1 MRTHNDYES
10 LYRVNPTNG
19 HVIIDI
25 SLDYYL
31 QFFHEWDNAIFKKR
45 DMHPDLARFLD
56 NCSSEIP
63 LSKPIDI
70 VFCIKD
76 GSVDEAKEAL
86 IIASFSNYYRAKER
100 EVGRQLR
107 RSFRFGLVLFCIAV
121 VFLLVYVTDKDT
133 RPVGLFSNL
142 FLEGLLIGGWVFMW
156 EALHMF
162 FLESFEPFFRRKELK
177 RFLRAALLFRSSSA
191 P

>member
-1 MRTHNDYES
+1 MRKKNTYEN
-10 LYRVNPTNG
+10 LYRINPTDG

-25 SLDYYL
+25 SLDFYL
-31 QFFHEWDNAIFKKR
+31 QFFHEWDNAMFKKR

-63 LSKPIDI
+63 TRKPIDI

-76 GSVDEAKEAL
+76 GTVDAAKEAV
-86 IIASFSNYYRAKER
+86 IRESFGNYYRAKER
-100 EVGRQLR
+100 EVRKQLKR
-107 RSFRFGLVLFCIAV
+107 NFLFGLALFCIAIA
-121 VFLLVYVTDKDT
+121 FLSVYVLDKAS

-162 FLESFEPFFRRKELK
+162 FLESLEPFSRRRELK
-177 RFLRAALLFRSSSA
+177 RFLRSDLLFRSATES
-191 P
+191 